1 MSKAA
6 NRVHLANAMIL
17 WKVVPIKRE
26 WTDTL
31 SLFPWEMKDS
41 RQVRCI
47 GPICVIFL
55 CLPIIIVVIFF
66 IFFQCFLDRFHPY
79 RLLFFCEGGG
89 GVWSNPLYLSL
100 LRSLTVWTFNIQRKP
115 LQQSFL
121 SLMKDNVWN
130 PFVRQN
136 SSCVE
141 KSIYVVV
148 NFLSQVIFL
157 FLFFFFFSTSLAT
170 LPYPK
175 TKKNYLR

>member
-66 IFFQCFLDRFHPY
+66 IIFQCFLDRFHPY

-89 GVWSNPLYLSL
+89 YDQIRCTSACWGV
-100 LRSLTVWTFNIQRKP
+100 LRCEHSTFKGN
-115 LQQSFL
+115 LCS
-121 SLMKDNVWN
+121 S
-130 PFVRQN
+130 PFSR
-136 SSCVE
+136 SW
-141 KSIYVVV
+141 KIT
-148 NFLSQVIFL
+148 FGIHL
-157 FLFFFFFSTSLAT
+157 
-170 LPYPK
+170 
-175 TKKNYLR
+175 